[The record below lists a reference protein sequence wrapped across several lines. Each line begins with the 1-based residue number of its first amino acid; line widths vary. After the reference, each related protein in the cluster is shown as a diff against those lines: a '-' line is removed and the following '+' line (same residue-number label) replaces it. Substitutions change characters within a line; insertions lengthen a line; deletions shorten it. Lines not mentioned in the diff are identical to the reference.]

1 MKLYNLYFLCLA
13 AVSITIFSAC
23 NSNFLDR
30 EPLDQLSTTGSLSST
45 NELKLY
51 VNQFYQSLPG
61 HPTTTGGNGIAFD
74 DAKTDN
80 MIFTNVDNRLN
91 GQLTVSNADTI
102 PEYYRIRAINF
113 FLKQSSNAKG
123 NQTEINKYL
132 GEAYFF
138 RAWYYFELVK
148 KYGDVTWVNQLL
160 NSEDESTFLARDSR
174 IVIVDSI
181 INDLNRSINLLPTV
195 STNASM
201 RIHRDVALALKSRV
215 GLYEGTWQRYHK
227 LKATPFASM
236 DATEVKIKNYL
247 TVARDAAKEIIDG
260 NRWKIYNTGKFNE
273 DYRDMFNATNLS
285 TNNEVLLYRRY
296 NPAENVGHGVSK
308 YLSTGG
314 GDIGLTQSLV
324 SDYLTADGKPFVGS
338 IKNEVQKIYSQD
350 LRPTNRDARLAQTAV
365 LPQAPLRPDAVA
377 ANFPPINQS
386 GFNRSTTGYPMYKY
400 VEYNSLPAVSDDGM
414 SAAPVIYFRYAEVLL
429 NYAEAL
435 AELKE
440 DPTKI
445 IDAIRPLRA
454 RVNMPDMDFDREY
467 NTATTYPFAQLDKY
481 IQAVRRERRVE
492 LVAEGQRLQDI
503 FRWAAADQLIV
514 GKRPL
519 GVLFTGSNIA
529 QENSNIGFY
538 KDNLLYYDTAPAGK
552 TINFYLS
559 GNSGDATRYMD
570 PYKAV
575 LPTGYRFRIDRDYLL
590 PIQQRMIELTNGKWK
605 QNPNW

>member
-1 MKLYNLYFLCLA
+1 MKLKKFTYIVLGLTCSLL
-13 AVSITIFSAC
+13 VAC
-23 NSNFLDR
+23 NSNFLNR
-30 EPLDQLSTTGSLSST
+30 EPLDQLSTSGSLAST
-45 NELKLY
+45 NELRLY
-51 VNQFYQSLPG
+51 INQFYQTLPN
-61 HPTTTGGNGIAFD
+61 HPSTTGGNGIAFE

-91 GQLTVSNADTI
+91 GQLTVSNAI
-102 PEYYRIRAINF
+102 SISEYTQIRSLNF

-123 NQTEINKYL
+123 NQSEINRYL

-181 INDLNRSINLLPTV
+181 LNDLDRSATLLPTQ
-195 STNASM
+195 STNTSM
-201 RIHRDVALALKSRV
+201 RIHKDVALTLKSRV
-215 GLYEGTWQRYHK
+215 ALYEGTWQRYHK
-227 LKATPFASM
+227 LKATPFFTTTVS
-236 DATEVKIKNYL
+236 ESKIKDYL
-247 TVARDAAKEIIDG
+247 TQARDAAKEIIDG
-260 NRWKIYNTGKFNE
+260 NRWKIYSTGKYND
-273 DYRDMFNATNLS
+273 DYRNMFNTADLS
-285 TNNEVLLYRRY
+285 TNSEVMLYRRY
-296 NPAENVGHGVSK
+296 NPAENIGHGVSK

-324 SDYLTADGKPFVGS
+324 SDYLTIDGKPFVGTLQNS
-338 IKNEVQKIYSQD
+338 MQQVYGQD
-350 LRPTNRDARLAQTAV
+350 MLPTVRDPRLSQTAV

-400 VEYNSLPAVSDDGM
+400 VEYTNLSAVTDDGM

-440 DPTKI
+440 EPTKI
-445 IDAIRPLRA
+445 VQAIHPLRA
-454 RVNMPDMDFDREY
+454 RLNLPDMDFEREY
-467 NTATTYPFAQLDKY
+467 NTTASYPFSTLDKY

-492 LVAEGQRLQDI
+492 MVAEGQRLQDI

-519 GVLFTGSNIA
+519 GILFIGSNIA
-529 QENSNIGFY
+529 QENTSTGFY
-538 KDNLLYYDTAPAGK
+538 KDNLLYYDNAPAGK
-552 TINFYLS
+552 SINFFLS
-559 GNSGDATRYMD
+559 GNPGDAYRYMD
-570 PYKAV
+570 PYKSV
-575 LPTGYRFRIDRDYLL
+575 LPSGYKFRVERDYLL
-590 PIQQRMIELTNGKWK
+590 PIQQRMIELTGGKWK

>member
-1 MKLYNLYFLCLA
+1 MKLKKFTYIVLGLTCSLL
-13 AVSITIFSAC
+13 VAC
-23 NSNFLDR
+23 NSNFLNR
-30 EPLDQLSTTGSLSST
+30 EPLDQLSTSGSLAST
-45 NELKLY
+45 NELRLY
-51 VNQFYQSLPG
+51 INQFYQTLPN
-61 HPTTTGGNGIAFD
+61 HPSTTGGNGIAFE

-91 GQLTVSNADTI
+91 GQLTVSNATSI
-102 PEYYRIRAINF
+102 SEYTQIRSLNF
-113 FLKQSSNAKG
+113 FLKQSANAKG
-123 NQTEINKYL
+123 NQSEINRYL

-181 INDLNRSINLLPTV
+181 LNDLDRSATLLPTQ
-195 STNASM
+195 STNTSM
-201 RIHRDVALALKSRV
+201 RIHKDVALTLKSRV
-215 GLYEGTWQRYHK
+215 ALYEGTWQRYHK
-227 LKATPFASM
+227 LKATPFFTTTVS
-236 DATEVKIKNYL
+236 ESKIKDYL
-247 TVARDAAKEIIDG
+247 TQARDAAKEIIDG
-260 NRWKIYNTGKFNE
+260 NRWKIYSTGKYND
-273 DYRDMFNATNLS
+273 DYRNMFNTADLS
-285 TNNEVLLYRRY
+285 TNSEVMLYRRY
-296 NPAENVGHGVSK
+296 NPAENIGHGVSK

-314 GDIGLTQSLV
+314 GDIGLTQSLI
-324 SDYLTADGKPFVGS
+324 SDYLTIDGKPFVGTLQNS
-338 IKNEVQKIYSQD
+338 MQQVYGQD
-350 LRPTNRDARLAQTAV
+350 MLPTVRDPRLSQTAV

-400 VEYNSLPAVSDDGM
+400 VEYTNLSAVTDDGM

-445 IDAIRPLRA
+445 VQAIHPLRA
-454 RVNMPDMDFDREY
+454 RLNLPDMDFDREY
-467 NTATTYPFAQLDKY
+467 NTAASYPFSTLDKY

-492 LVAEGQRLQDI
+492 MVAEGQRLQDI

-519 GVLFTGSNIA
+519 GILFIGSNIA
-529 QENSNIGFY
+529 QENTSTGFY
-538 KDNLLYYDTAPAGK
+538 KDNLLYYDNAPAGK
-552 TINFYLS
+552 SINFFLS
-559 GNSGDATRYMD
+559 GNPGDAYRYMD
-570 PYKAV
+570 PYKSV
-575 LPTGYRFRIDRDYLL
+575 LPSGYKFRVERDYLL
-590 PIQQRMIELTNGKWK
+590 PIQQRMIELTGGKWK

>member
-1 MKLYNLYFLCLA
+1 MKLKKFTYIVLGLTCSLL
-13 AVSITIFSAC
+13 VAC
-23 NSNFLDR
+23 NSNFLNR
-30 EPLDQLSTTGSLSST
+30 EPLDQLSTSGSLAST
-45 NELKLY
+45 NELRLY
-51 VNQFYQSLPG
+51 INQFYQTLPN
-61 HPTTTGGNGIAFD
+61 HPSTTGGNGIAFE

-91 GQLTVSNADTI
+91 GQLTVSNATSI
-102 PEYYRIRAINF
+102 SEYTQIRSLNF

-123 NQTEINKYL
+123 NQSEINRYL

-181 INDLNRSINLLPTV
+181 LNDLDRSATLLPTQ
-195 STNASM
+195 STNTSM
-201 RIHRDVALALKSRV
+201 RIHKDVALTLKSRV
-215 GLYEGTWQRYHK
+215 ALYEGTWQRYHK
-227 LKATPFASM
+227 LKATPFFTTTVS
-236 DATEVKIKNYL
+236 ESKIKDYL
-247 TVARDAAKEIIDG
+247 TQARDAAKEIIDG
-260 NRWKIYNTGKFNE
+260 NRWKIYSTGKYND
-273 DYRDMFNATNLS
+273 DYRNMFNTADLS
-285 TNNEVLLYRRY
+285 TNSEVMLYRRY
-296 NPAENVGHGVSK
+296 NPAENIGHGVSK

-324 SDYLTADGKPFVGS
+324 SDYLTIDGKPFVGTLQNS
-338 IKNEVQKIYSQD
+338 MQQVYGQD
-350 LRPTNRDARLAQTAV
+350 MLPTVRDPRLSQTAV

-400 VEYNSLPAVSDDGM
+400 VEYTNLSAVTDDGM

-445 IDAIRPLRA
+445 VQAIHPLRA
-454 RVNMPDMDFDREY
+454 RLNLPDMDFDREY
-467 NTATTYPFAQLDKY
+467 NTAASYPFSTLDKY

-492 LVAEGQRLQDI
+492 MVAEGQRLQDI

-519 GVLFTGSNIA
+519 GILFIGSNIA
-529 QENSNIGFY
+529 QENTSTGFY
-538 KDNLLYYDTAPAGK
+538 KDNLLYYDNAPAGK
-552 TINFYLS
+552 NINFFLS
-559 GNSGDATRYMD
+559 GNPGDAYRYMD
-570 PYKAV
+570 PYKSV
-575 LPTGYRFRIDRDYLL
+575 LPSGYKFRVERDYLL
-590 PIQQRMIELTNGKWK
+590 PIQQRMIELTGGKWK

>member
-1 MKLYNLYFLCLA
+1 MKLKKFTYIVLGLTCSLL
-13 AVSITIFSAC
+13 VAC
-23 NSNFLDR
+23 NSNFLNR
-30 EPLDQLSTTGSLSST
+30 EPLDQLSTSGSLAST
-45 NELKLY
+45 NELRLY
-51 VNQFYQSLPG
+51 INQFYQTLPN
-61 HPTTTGGNGIAFD
+61 HPSTTGGNGIAFE

-91 GQLTVSNADTI
+91 GQLTVSNATSI
-102 PEYYRIRAINF
+102 SEYTQIRSLNF

-123 NQTEINKYL
+123 NQSEINRYL

-181 INDLNRSINLLPTV
+181 LNDLDRSATLLPTQ
-195 STNASM
+195 STNTSM
-201 RIHRDVALALKSRV
+201 RIHKDVALTLKSRV
-215 GLYEGTWQRYHK
+215 ALYEGTWQRYHK
-227 LKATPFASM
+227 LKATPFFTTTVS
-236 DATEVKIKNYL
+236 ESKIKDYL
-247 TVARDAAKEIIDG
+247 TQARDAAKEIIDG
-260 NRWKIYNTGKFNE
+260 NRWKIYSTGKYND
-273 DYRDMFNATNLS
+273 DYRNMFNTADLS
-285 TNNEVLLYRRY
+285 TNSEVMLYRRY
-296 NPAENVGHGVSK
+296 NPAENIGHGVSK

-324 SDYLTADGKPFVGS
+324 SDYLTIDGKPFVGTLQNS
-338 IKNEVQKIYSQD
+338 MQQVYGQD
-350 LRPTNRDARLAQTAV
+350 ILPTVRDPRLSQTAV

-400 VEYNSLPAVSDDGM
+400 VEYTNLSAVTDDGM

-445 IDAIRPLRA
+445 VQAIHPLRA
-454 RVNMPDMDFDREY
+454 RLNLPDMDFDREY
-467 NTATTYPFAQLDKY
+467 NTAASYPFSTLDKY

-492 LVAEGQRLQDI
+492 MVAEGQRLQDI

-519 GVLFTGSNIA
+519 GILFIGSNIA
-529 QENSNIGFY
+529 QENTSTGFY
-538 KDNLLYYDTAPAGK
+538 KDNLLYYDNAPAGK
-552 TINFYLS
+552 SINFFLS
-559 GNSGDATRYMD
+559 GNPGDAYRYMD
-570 PYKAV
+570 PYKSV
-575 LPTGYRFRIDRDYLL
+575 LPSGYKFRVERDYLL
-590 PIQQRMIELTNGKWK
+590 PIQQRMIELTGGKWK

>member
-1 MKLYNLYFLCLA
+1 MKLKKFTYIVLGLTCSVL
-13 AVSITIFSAC
+13 VAC
-23 NSNFLDR
+23 NSNFLNR
-30 EPLDQLSTTGSLSST
+30 EPLDQLSTSGSLAST
-45 NELKLY
+45 NELRLY
-51 VNQFYQSLPG
+51 INQFYQSLPN
-61 HPTTTGGNGIAFD
+61 HPSTTGGNGIAFE

-91 GQLTVSNADTI
+91 GQLTVSNATSI
-102 PEYYRIRAINF
+102 NEYTQIRSINF
-113 FLKQSSNAKG
+113 FLKQSTNAKG
-123 NQTEINKYL
+123 NQSEINRYL

-181 INDLNRSINLLPTV
+181 LNDLNRSATLLPTQ
-195 STNASM
+195 STNTSM
-201 RIHRDVALALKSRV
+201 RIHKDVALALKSRV
-215 GLYEGTWQRYHK
+215 ALYEGTWQRYHK
-227 LKATPFASM
+227 LKATPFFT
-236 DATEVKIKNYL
+236 ATVNENKIKDYL
-247 TVARDAAKEIIDG
+247 TQARDAAKEIIDG
-260 NRWKIYNTGKFNE
+260 NRWKIYSTGRYND
-273 DYRDMFNATNLS
+273 DYRNMFNTADLS
-285 TNNEVLLYRRY
+285 TNSEVMLYRRY
-296 NPAENVGHGVSK
+296 NPAENIGHGISK

-324 SDYLTADGKPFVGS
+324 SDYLTIDGKPFVGTLQNS
-338 IKNEVQKIYSQD
+338 IQQVYGQD
-350 LRPTNRDARLAQTAV
+350 MLPTVRDPRLSQTAV
-365 LPQAPLRPDAVA
+365 LPQAPLRPDAIA

-400 VEYNSLPAVSDDGM
+400 VEYTNLAAVTDDGM

-440 DPTKI
+440 DPIKI
-445 IDAIRPLRA
+445 VQAIHPLRA
-454 RVNMPDMDFDREY
+454 RLNLPDMDFDREY
-467 NTATTYPFAQLDKY
+467 NTTASYPFSTLDKY

-492 LVAEGQRLQDI
+492 MVAEGQRLQDI

-519 GVLFTGSNIA
+519 GILFIGSNIA
-529 QENSNIGFY
+529 QENTSTGFY
-538 KDNLLYYDTAPAGK
+538 KDNLLYYDNAPAGK
-552 TINFYLS
+552 SINFFLS
-559 GNSGDATRYMD
+559 GNPGDAYRYMD
-570 PYKAV
+570 PYKSV
-575 LPTGYRFRIDRDYLL
+575 LPSGYKFRVERDYLL
-590 PIQQRMIELTNGKWK
+590 PIQQRMIELTGGKWK

>member
-1 MKLYNLYFLCLA
+1 MKLKKFTYIVFGLTCSVL
-13 AVSITIFSAC
+13 VAC
-23 NSNFLDR
+23 NSNFLNR
-30 EPLDQLSTTGSLSST
+30 EPLDQLSTSGSLAST
-45 NELKLY
+45 NELRLY
-51 VNQFYQSLPG
+51 INQFYQSLPN
-61 HPTTTGGNGIAFD
+61 HPSTTGGNGIAFE

-91 GQLTVSNADTI
+91 GQLTVSNATSI
-102 PEYYRIRAINF
+102 NEYTQIRSINF
-113 FLKQSSNAKG
+113 FLKQSTNAKG
-123 NQTEINKYL
+123 NQSEINRYL

-181 INDLNRSINLLPTV
+181 LNDLNRSATLLPTQ
-195 STNASM
+195 STNTSM
-201 RIHRDVALALKSRV
+201 RIHKDVALALKSRV
-215 GLYEGTWQRYHK
+215 ALYEGTWQRYHK
-227 LKATPFASM
+227 LKATPFFT
-236 DATEVKIKNYL
+236 ATVTENKIKDYL
-247 TVARDAAKEIIDG
+247 TQARDAAKEIIDG
-260 NRWKIYNTGKFNE
+260 NRWKIYSTGRYND
-273 DYRDMFNATNLS
+273 DYRNMFNTADLS
-285 TNNEVLLYRRY
+285 TNSEVMLYRRY
-296 NPAENVGHGVSK
+296 NPAENIGHGVSK

-324 SDYLTADGKPFVGS
+324 SDYLTIDGKPFVGTLQNS
-338 IKNEVQKIYSQD
+338 IQQVYGQD
-350 LRPTNRDARLAQTAV
+350 MLPTVRDPRLSQTAV
-365 LPQAPLRPDAVA
+365 LPQAPLRPDAIA

-400 VEYNSLPAVSDDGM
+400 VEYTNLAAVTDDGM

-445 IDAIRPLRA
+445 VQAIHPLRA
-454 RVNMPDMDFDREY
+454 RLNLPDMDFDREY
-467 NTATTYPFAQLDKY
+467 NTTASYPFSTLDKY

-492 LVAEGQRLQDI
+492 MVAEGQRLQDI

-519 GVLFTGSNIA
+519 GILFISSNIA
-529 QENSNIGFY
+529 QENTSTGFY
-538 KDNLLYYDTAPAGK
+538 KDNLLYYDNAPAGK
-552 TINFYLS
+552 SINFFLS
-559 GNSGDATRYMD
+559 GNPGDAYRYMD
-570 PYKAV
+570 PYKNV
-575 LPTGYRFRIDRDYLL
+575 LPSGYKFRVERDYLL
-590 PIQQRMIELTNGKWK
+590 PIQQRMIELTGGKWK

>member
-1 MKLYNLYFLCLA
+1 MKLYNLYLCLIT
-13 AVSITIFSAC
+13 VSITVFSGC

-51 VNQFYQSLPG
+51 VNQFYQTLPG
-61 HPTTTGGNGIAFD
+61 HPNFTGGIGPAFD
-74 DAKTDN
+74 DARTDN
-80 MIFTNVDNRLN
+80 MIFTSVDPRLS
-91 GQLTVSNADTI
+91 GQLTVANASSIT
-102 PEYYRIRAINF
+102 EYTQIRSINF
-113 FLKQSSNAKG
+113 FLKQSKNAKG
-123 NQTEINKYL
+123 NQTDINKYL

-160 NSEDESTFLARDSR
+160 SSEDVSTLLARDSR
-174 IVIVDSI
+174 ILIVDSI
-181 INDLNRSINLLPTV
+181 LNDLNRSIDLLPTA

-201 RIHRDVALALKSRV
+201 RVHRDVALALKSRV

-227 LKATPFASM
+227 LKATPFASVE
-236 DATEVKIKNYL
+236 ATEDKIKSYL
-247 TVARDAAKEIIDG
+247 TQARDAAKTIIDG
-260 NRWKIYNTGKFNE
+260 NRWKIYTTGKFND
-273 DYRDMFNATNLS
+273 DYRNMFNTANLS

-296 NPAENVGHGVSK
+296 NPSENVGHGVSK

-324 SDYLTADGKPFVGS
+324 SDYLTADGKPFVGT
-338 IKNEVQKIYSQD
+338 IQTEVQKTYSQD
-350 LRPTNRDARLAQTAV
+350 LRPTVRDPRLAQTAV
-365 LPQAPLRPDAVA
+365 VPQAPLRPDAVA

-429 NYAEAL
+429 NYAEAI

-440 DPTKI
+440 DPSKI

-467 NTATTYPFAQLDKY
+467 NTAANYSFAQLDKY
-481 IQAVRRERRVE
+481 VQAVRRERRVE

-519 GVLFTGSNIA
+519 GILYIGSNIA
-529 QENSNIGFY
+529 QENSSTGFY

-552 TINFYLS
+552 TVNFFLS
-559 GNSGDATRYMD
+559 GNPGDATRYMD

-575 LPTGYRFRIDRDYLL
+575 LPSGYRFRVDRDYLL

>member
-1 MKLYNLYFLCLA
+1 MKLKKFTYIVLGLTCSLL
-13 AVSITIFSAC
+13 VAC
-23 NSNFLDR
+23 NSNFLNR
-30 EPLDQLSTTGSLSST
+30 EPLDQLSTSGSLAST
-45 NELKLY
+45 NELRLY
-51 VNQFYQSLPG
+51 INQFYQTLPN
-61 HPTTTGGNGIAFD
+61 HPSTTGGNGIAFE

-91 GQLTVSNADTI
+91 GQLTVSNATSI
-102 PEYYRIRAINF
+102 SEYTQIRSLNF
-113 FLKQSSNAKG
+113 FLKQSANAKG
-123 NQTEINKYL
+123 NQSEINRYL

-181 INDLNRSINLLPTV
+181 LNDLDRSATLLPTQ
-195 STNASM
+195 STNTSM
-201 RIHRDVALALKSRV
+201 RIHKDVALTLKSRV
-215 GLYEGTWQRYHK
+215 ALYEGTWQRYHK
-227 LKATPFASM
+227 LKATPFFTTTAS
-236 DATEVKIKNYL
+236 ESKIKDYL
-247 TVARDAAKEIIDG
+247 TQARDAAKEIIDG
-260 NRWKIYNTGKFNE
+260 NRWKIYSTGKYND
-273 DYRDMFNATNLS
+273 DYRNMFNTADLS
-285 TNNEVLLYRRY
+285 TNSEVMLYRRY
-296 NPAENVGHGVSK
+296 NPAENIGHGVSK

-324 SDYLTADGKPFVGS
+324 SDYLTIDGKPFVGTLQNS
-338 IKNEVQKIYSQD
+338 MQQVYGQD
-350 LRPTNRDARLAQTAV
+350 MLPTVRDPRLSQTAV

-400 VEYNSLPAVSDDGM
+400 VEYTNLSAVTDDGM

-445 IDAIRPLRA
+445 VQAIHPLRA
-454 RVNMPDMDFDREY
+454 RLNLPDMDFDREY
-467 NTATTYPFAQLDKY
+467 NTAASYPFSTLDKY

-492 LVAEGQRLQDI
+492 MVAEGQRLQDI

-519 GVLFTGSNIA
+519 GILFIGSNIA
-529 QENSNIGFY
+529 QENTSTGFY
-538 KDNLLYYDTAPAGK
+538 KDNLLYYDNAPAGK
-552 TINFYLS
+552 SINFFLS
-559 GNSGDATRYMD
+559 GNPGDAYRYMD
-570 PYKAV
+570 PYKSV
-575 LPTGYRFRIDRDYLL
+575 LPSGYKFRVERDYLL
-590 PIQQRMIELTNGKWK
+590 PIQQRMIELTGGKWK

>member
-1 MKLYNLYFLCLA
+1 MKLKK
-13 AVSITIFSAC
+13 ITYIVWGLTCSLFVAC

-30 EPLDQLSTTGSLSST
+30 DPLDQLSTNGSLAST
-45 NELKLY
+45 NELRLY
-51 VNQFYQSLPG
+51 INQFYQSLPN
-61 HPTTTGGNGIAFD
+61 HPSTTGGNGIAFD

-91 GQLTVSNADTI
+91 GQLTVSNATAI
-102 PEYYRIRAINF
+102 SEYTQIRSLNF
-113 FLKQSSNAKG
+113 FLKQSVNAKG
-123 NQTEINKYL
+123 NQSEINKYL

-181 INDLNRSINLLPTV
+181 LNDLNRSAALLPTQ
-195 STNASM
+195 SSNTSM
-201 RIHRDVALALKSRV
+201 RIHKDVALTLKSRV
-215 GLYEGTWQRYHK
+215 ALYEGTWQRYHK
-227 LKATPFASM
+227 LKATPFFT
-236 DATEVKIKNYL
+236 ATITESKIKDYL
-247 TVARDAAKEIIDG
+247 TQARDAAKEIIDG
-260 NRWKIYNTGKFNE
+260 NRWKIYSTGKYND
-273 DYRDMFNATNLS
+273 DYRNMFNTADLS
-285 TNNEVLLYRRY
+285 ANSEVMLYRRY
-296 NPAENVGHGVSK
+296 NPAENIGHGVSK

-314 GDIGLTQSLV
+314 GDIGLTQSLI
-324 SDYLTADGKPFVGS
+324 SDYLTIDGKPFTGTLQNS
-338 IKNEVQKIYSQD
+338 IQQVYGQD
-350 LRPTNRDARLAQTAV
+350 MLSTVRDPRLAQTAV

-400 VEYNSLPAVSDDGM
+400 VEYTNLAAATDDGM

-440 DPTKI
+440 DPAKI
-445 IDAIRPLRA
+445 VEAIHPLRA
-454 RVNMPDMDFDREY
+454 RVNLPDMDFDREY
-467 NTATTYPFAQLDKY
+467 NTTSNYPFSTLDKY

-519 GVLFTGSNIA
+519 GILFTGSNIA
-529 QENSNIGFY
+529 QENTSTGFY
-538 KDNLLYYDTAPAGK
+538 KDNLLYYDNAPTGK
-552 TINFYLS
+552 SINFFLS
-559 GNSGDATRYMD
+559 GNAGDAYRYMD
-570 PYKAV
+570 PYKNV
-575 LPTGYRFRIDRDYLL
+575 LPTGYRFKVERDYLL
-590 PIQQRMIELTNGKWK
+590 PIQQRMIELTGGKWK

>member
-1 MKLYNLYFLCLA
+1 MKLKKFTYIVLGLTCSLL
-13 AVSITIFSAC
+13 VAC
-23 NSNFLDR
+23 NSNFLNR
-30 EPLDQLSTTGSLSST
+30 EPLDQLSTSGSLAST
-45 NELKLY
+45 NELRLY
-51 VNQFYQSLPG
+51 INQFYQTLPN
-61 HPTTTGGNGIAFD
+61 HPSTTGGNGIAFE

-91 GQLTVSNADTI
+91 GQLTVSNATSI
-102 PEYYRIRAINF
+102 SEYTQIRSLNF

-123 NQTEINKYL
+123 NQSEINRYL

-181 INDLNRSINLLPTV
+181 LNDLDRSATLLPTQ
-195 STNASM
+195 STNTSM
-201 RIHRDVALALKSRV
+201 RIHKDVALTLKSRV
-215 GLYEGTWQRYHK
+215 ALYEGTWQRYHK
-227 LKATPFASM
+227 LKATPFFTTTVS
-236 DATEVKIKNYL
+236 ESKIKDYL
-247 TVARDAAKEIIDG
+247 TQAHDAAKEIIDG
-260 NRWKIYNTGKFNE
+260 NRWKIYSTGKYND
-273 DYRDMFNATNLS
+273 DYRNMFNTADLS
-285 TNNEVLLYRRY
+285 TNSEVMLYRRY
-296 NPAENVGHGVSK
+296 NPAENIGHGVSK

-324 SDYLTADGKPFVGS
+324 SDYLTIDGKPFVGTLQNS
-338 IKNEVQKIYSQD
+338 MQQVYGQD
-350 LRPTNRDARLAQTAV
+350 MLPTVRDPRLSQTAV

-400 VEYNSLPAVSDDGM
+400 VEYTNLSAVTDDGM

-445 IDAIRPLRA
+445 VQAIHPLRA
-454 RVNMPDMDFDREY
+454 RLNLPDMDFDREY
-467 NTATTYPFAQLDKY
+467 NTSSSYPFSTLDKY

-492 LVAEGQRLQDI
+492 MVAEGQRLQDI

-519 GVLFTGSNIA
+519 GILFIGSNIA
-529 QENSNIGFY
+529 QENTSTGFY
-538 KDNLLYYDTAPAGK
+538 KDNLLYYDNAPAGK
-552 TINFYLS
+552 SINFFLS
-559 GNSGDATRYMD
+559 GNPGDAYRYMD
-570 PYKAV
+570 PYKSV
-575 LPTGYRFRIDRDYLL
+575 LPSGYKFRVERDYLL
-590 PIQQRMIELTNGKWK
+590 PIQQRMIELTGGKWK

>member
-1 MKLYNLYFLCLA
+1 MKLKKFTYIVLGLTCSVL
-13 AVSITIFSAC
+13 VAC
-23 NSNFLDR
+23 NSNFLNRD
-30 EPLDQLSTTGSLSST
+30 PLDQLSTSGSLAST
-45 NELKLY
+45 NELRLY
-51 VNQFYQSLPG
+51 INQFYQSLPN
-61 HPTTTGGNGIAFD
+61 HPSTTGGNGIAFE

-91 GQLTVSNADTI
+91 GQLTVSNATSI
-102 PEYYRIRAINF
+102 NEYTQIRSINF
-113 FLKQSSNAKG
+113 FLKQSTNAKG
-123 NQTEINKYL
+123 NQSEINRYL

-181 INDLNRSINLLPTV
+181 LNDLNRSATLLPTQ
-195 STNASM
+195 STNTSM
-201 RIHRDVALALKSRV
+201 RIHKDVALALKSRV
-215 GLYEGTWQRYHK
+215 ALYEGTWQRYHK
-227 LKATPFASM
+227 LKATPFFT
-236 DATEVKIKNYL
+236 ATITENKIKDYL
-247 TVARDAAKEIIDG
+247 TQARDAAKAIIDG
-260 NRWKIYNTGKFNE
+260 NRWKIYSTGRYND
-273 DYRDMFNATNLS
+273 DYRNMFNMADLS
-285 TNNEVLLYRRY
+285 TNSEVMLYRRY
-296 NPAENVGHGVSK
+296 NPAENIGHGVSK

-324 SDYLTADGKPFVGS
+324 SDYLTIDGKPFVGTLQNN
-338 IKNEVQKIYSQD
+338 IQQVYGQD
-350 LRPTNRDARLAQTAV
+350 MLPTVRDPRLSQTAV

-400 VEYNSLPAVSDDGM
+400 VEYTNLAAVTDDGM
-414 SAAPVIYFRYAEVLL
+414 SAAPVIFFRYAEVLL

-440 DPTKI
+440 DPIKI
-445 IDAIRPLRA
+445 VQAIHPLRA
-454 RVNMPDMDFDREY
+454 RLNLPDMDFDREY
-467 NTATTYPFAQLDKY
+467 NTTASYPFSTLDKY

-492 LVAEGQRLQDI
+492 MVAEGQRLQDI

-519 GVLFTGSNIA
+519 GILFIGSNIA
-529 QENSNIGFY
+529 QENTSTGFY
-538 KDNLLYYDTAPAGK
+538 KDNLLYYDNAPAGK
-552 TINFYLS
+552 SINFFLS
-559 GNSGDATRYMD
+559 GNPGDAYRYMD
-570 PYKAV
+570 PYKSV
-575 LPTGYRFRIDRDYLL
+575 LPSGYKFRVERDYLL
-590 PIQQRMIELTNGKWK
+590 PIQQRMIELTGGKWK

>member
-1 MKLYNLYFLCLA
+1 MKLKKFTYIVFGLTCSVL
-13 AVSITIFSAC
+13 VAC
-23 NSNFLDR
+23 NSNFLNR
-30 EPLDQLSTTGSLSST
+30 EPLDQLSTSGSLAST
-45 NELKLY
+45 NELRLY
-51 VNQFYQSLPG
+51 INQFYQSLPN
-61 HPTTTGGNGIAFD
+61 HPSTTGGNGIAFE

-91 GQLTVSNADTI
+91 GQLTVSNATSI
-102 PEYYRIRAINF
+102 NEYTQIRSINF
-113 FLKQSSNAKG
+113 FLKQSTNAKG
-123 NQTEINKYL
+123 NQSEINRYL

-181 INDLNRSINLLPTV
+181 LNDLNRSATLLPTQ
-195 STNASM
+195 STNTSM
-201 RIHRDVALALKSRV
+201 RIHKDVALALKSRV
-215 GLYEGTWQRYHK
+215 ALYEGTWQRYHK
-227 LKATPFASM
+227 LKATPFFT
-236 DATEVKIKNYL
+236 ATVTENKIKDYL
-247 TVARDAAKEIIDG
+247 TQARDAAKEIIDG
-260 NRWKIYNTGKFNE
+260 NRWKIYSTGRYND
-273 DYRDMFNATNLS
+273 DYRNMFNTADLS
-285 TNNEVLLYRRY
+285 TNSEVMLYRRY
-296 NPAENVGHGVSK
+296 NPAENIGHGVSK

-324 SDYLTADGKPFVGS
+324 SDYLTIDGKPFVGTLQNS
-338 IKNEVQKIYSQD
+338 IQQVYGQD
-350 LRPTNRDARLAQTAV
+350 MLPTVRDPRLSQTAV
-365 LPQAPLRPDAVA
+365 LPQAPLRPDAIA

-400 VEYNSLPAVSDDGM
+400 VEYTNLAAVTDDGM

-445 IDAIRPLRA
+445 VQAIHPLRA
-454 RVNMPDMDFDREY
+454 RLNLPDMDFDREY
-467 NTATTYPFAQLDKY
+467 NTTASYPFSTLDKY

-492 LVAEGQRLQDI
+492 MVAEGQRLQDI

-519 GVLFTGSNIA
+519 GILFIGSNIA
-529 QENSNIGFY
+529 QENTSTGFY
-538 KDNLLYYDTAPAGK
+538 KDNLLYYDNAPAGK
-552 TINFYLS
+552 SINFFLS
-559 GNSGDATRYMD
+559 GNPGDAYRYMD
-570 PYKAV
+570 PYKNV
-575 LPTGYRFRIDRDYLL
+575 LPSGYKFRVERDYLL
-590 PIQQRMIELTNGKWK
+590 PIQQRMIELTGGKWK

>member
-1 MKLYNLYFLCLA
+1 MKLKKFTYIVLGLTCSLL
-13 AVSITIFSAC
+13 VAC
-23 NSNFLDR
+23 NSNFLNR
-30 EPLDQLSTTGSLSST
+30 EPLDQLSTSGSLAST
-45 NELKLY
+45 NELRLY
-51 VNQFYQSLPG
+51 INQFYQTLPN
-61 HPTTTGGNGIAFD
+61 HPSTTGGNGIAFE

-91 GQLTVSNADTI
+91 GQLTVSNATSI
-102 PEYYRIRAINF
+102 SEYTQIRSLNF

-123 NQTEINKYL
+123 NQSEINRYL

-181 INDLNRSINLLPTV
+181 LNDLDRSATLLPTQ
-195 STNASM
+195 STNTSM
-201 RIHRDVALALKSRV
+201 RIHKDVALTLKSRV
-215 GLYEGTWQRYHK
+215 ALYEGTWQRYHK
-227 LKATPFASM
+227 LKATPFFTTTVS
-236 DATEVKIKNYL
+236 ESKIKDYL
-247 TVARDAAKEIIDG
+247 TQARDAAKEIIDG
-260 NRWKIYNTGKFNE
+260 NRWKIYSTGKYND
-273 DYRDMFNATNLS
+273 DYRNMFNTADLS
-285 TNNEVLLYRRY
+285 TNSEVMLYRRY
-296 NPAENVGHGVSK
+296 NPAENIGHGVSK

-324 SDYLTADGKPFVGS
+324 SDYLTIDGKPFVGTLQNS
-338 IKNEVQKIYSQD
+338 MQQVYGQD
-350 LRPTNRDARLAQTAV
+350 MLPTVRDPRLSQTAV

-400 VEYNSLPAVSDDGM
+400 VEYTNLSAVTDDGM

-445 IDAIRPLRA
+445 VQAIHPLRA
-454 RVNMPDMDFDREY
+454 RLNLPDMDFDREY
-467 NTATTYPFAQLDKY
+467 NTAASYPFSTLDKY

-492 LVAEGQRLQDI
+492 MVAEGQRLQDI

-519 GVLFTGSNIA
+519 GILFIGSNIA
-529 QENSNIGFY
+529 QENTSTGFY
-538 KDNLLYYDTAPAGK
+538 KDNLLYYDNAPAGK
-552 TINFYLS
+552 SINFFLS
-559 GNSGDATRYMD
+559 GNPGDAYRYMD
-570 PYKAV
+570 PYKSV
-575 LPTGYRFRIDRDYLL
+575 LPSGYKFRVERDYLL
-590 PIQQRMIELTNGKWK
+590 PIQQRMIELTGGKWK

>member
-1 MKLYNLYFLCLA
+1 MKLKKFTYIVLGLTCSVL
-13 AVSITIFSAC
+13 VAC
-23 NSNFLDR
+23 NSNFLNR
-30 EPLDQLSTTGSLSST
+30 EPLDQLSTSGSLAST
-45 NELKLY
+45 NELRLY
-51 VNQFYQSLPG
+51 INQFYQSLPN
-61 HPTTTGGNGIAFD
+61 HPSTTGGNGIAFE

-91 GQLTVSNADTI
+91 GQLTVSNATSI
-102 PEYYRIRAINF
+102 NEYTQIRSINF
-113 FLKQSSNAKG
+113 FLKQSTNAKG
-123 NQTEINKYL
+123 NQSEINRYL

-181 INDLNRSINLLPTV
+181 LNDLNRSATLLPTQ
-195 STNASM
+195 STNTSM
-201 RIHRDVALALKSRV
+201 RIHKDVALALKSRV
-215 GLYEGTWQRYHK
+215 ALYEGTWQRYHK
-227 LKATPFASM
+227 LKATPFFT
-236 DATEVKIKNYL
+236 ATVTENKIKDYL
-247 TVARDAAKEIIDG
+247 TQARDAAKEIIDG
-260 NRWKIYNTGKFNE
+260 NRWKIYSTGRYND
-273 DYRDMFNATNLS
+273 DYRNMFNTADLS
-285 TNNEVLLYRRY
+285 TNSEVMLYRRY
-296 NPAENVGHGVSK
+296 NPAENIGHGVSK

-324 SDYLTADGKPFVGS
+324 SDYLTIDGKPFVGTLQNS
-338 IKNEVQKIYSQD
+338 IQQVYGQD
-350 LRPTNRDARLAQTAV
+350 MLPTVRDPRLSQTAV
-365 LPQAPLRPDAVA
+365 LPQAPLRPDAIA

-400 VEYNSLPAVSDDGM
+400 VEYTNLAAVTDDGM

-440 DPTKI
+440 DPIKI
-445 IDAIRPLRA
+445 VQAIHPLRA
-454 RVNMPDMDFDREY
+454 RLNLPDMDFDREY
-467 NTATTYPFAQLDKY
+467 NTTASYPFSTLDKY

-492 LVAEGQRLQDI
+492 MVAEGQRLQDI

-519 GVLFTGSNIA
+519 GILFIGSNIA
-529 QENSNIGFY
+529 QENTSTGFY
-538 KDNLLYYDTAPAGK
+538 KDNLLYYDNAPAGK
-552 TINFYLS
+552 SINFFLS
-559 GNSGDATRYMD
+559 GNPGDAYRYMD
-570 PYKAV
+570 PYKSV
-575 LPTGYRFRIDRDYLL
+575 LPSGYKFRVERDYLL
-590 PIQQRMIELTNGKWK
+590 PIQQRMIELTGGKWK

>member
-1 MKLYNLYFLCLA
+1 MKLKKFTYIVLGLTCSLL
-13 AVSITIFSAC
+13 VAC
-23 NSNFLDR
+23 NSNFLNR
-30 EPLDQLSTTGSLSST
+30 EPLDQLSTSGSLAST
-45 NELKLY
+45 NELRLY
-51 VNQFYQSLPG
+51 INQFYQTLPN
-61 HPTTTGGNGIAFD
+61 HPSTTGGNGIAFE

-91 GQLTVSNADTI
+91 GQLTVSNATSI
-102 PEYYRIRAINF
+102 SEYTQIRSLNF
-113 FLKQSSNAKG
+113 FLKQSANAKG
-123 NQTEINKYL
+123 NQSEINRYL

-181 INDLNRSINLLPTV
+181 LNDLDRSATLLPTQ
-195 STNASM
+195 STNTSM
-201 RIHRDVALALKSRV
+201 RIHKDVALTLKSRV
-215 GLYEGTWQRYHK
+215 ALYEGTWQRYHK
-227 LKATPFASM
+227 LKATPFFTTTVS
-236 DATEVKIKNYL
+236 ESKIKDYL
-247 TVARDAAKEIIDG
+247 TQARDAAKEIIDG
-260 NRWKIYNTGKFNE
+260 NRWKIYSTGKYND
-273 DYRDMFNATNLS
+273 DYRNMFNTADLS
-285 TNNEVLLYRRY
+285 TNSEVMLYRRY
-296 NPAENVGHGVSK
+296 NPAENIGHGVSK

-324 SDYLTADGKPFVGS
+324 SDYLTIDGKPFVGTLQNS
-338 IKNEVQKIYSQD
+338 MQQVYGQD
-350 LRPTNRDARLAQTAV
+350 ILPTVRDPRLSQTAV

-400 VEYNSLPAVSDDGM
+400 VEYTNLSAVTDDGM

-445 IDAIRPLRA
+445 VQAIHPLRA
-454 RVNMPDMDFDREY
+454 RLNLPDMDFDREY
-467 NTATTYPFAQLDKY
+467 NTAASYPFSTLDKY

-492 LVAEGQRLQDI
+492 MVAEGQRLQDI

-519 GVLFTGSNIA
+519 GILFIGSNIA
-529 QENSNIGFY
+529 QENTSTGFY
-538 KDNLLYYDTAPAGK
+538 KDNLLYYDNAPAGK
-552 TINFYLS
+552 SINFFLS
-559 GNSGDATRYMD
+559 GNPGDAYRYMD
-570 PYKAV
+570 PYKSV
-575 LPTGYRFRIDRDYLL
+575 LPSGYKFRVERDYLL
-590 PIQQRMIELTNGKWK
+590 PIQQRMIELTGGKWK

>member
-1 MKLYNLYFLCLA
+1 MKLKKFTYIVLGLTCSVL
-13 AVSITIFSAC
+13 VAC
-23 NSNFLDR
+23 NSNFLNR
-30 EPLDQLSTTGSLSST
+30 EPLDQLSTSGSLAST
-45 NELKLY
+45 NELRLY
-51 VNQFYQSLPG
+51 INQFYQSLPN
-61 HPTTTGGNGIAFD
+61 HPSTTGGNGIAFE

-91 GQLTVSNADTI
+91 GQLTVSNATSI
-102 PEYYRIRAINF
+102 NEYTQIRSINF
-113 FLKQSSNAKG
+113 FLKQSTNAKG
-123 NQTEINKYL
+123 NQSEINRYL

-181 INDLNRSINLLPTV
+181 LNDLNRSATLLPTQ
-195 STNASM
+195 STNTSM
-201 RIHRDVALALKSRV
+201 RIHKDVALALISRV
-215 GLYEGTWQRYHK
+215 ALYEGTWQRYHK
-227 LKATPFASM
+227 LKATPFFT
-236 DATEVKIKNYL
+236 ATITENKIKDYL
-247 TVARDAAKEIIDG
+247 TQARDAAKEIIDG
-260 NRWKIYNTGKFNE
+260 NRWKIYSTGRYND
-273 DYRDMFNATNLS
+273 DYRNMFNMADLS
-285 TNNEVLLYRRY
+285 TNSEVMLYRRY
-296 NPAENVGHGVSK
+296 NPAENIGHGVSK

-324 SDYLTADGKPFVGS
+324 SDYLTIDGKPFVGTLQNN
-338 IKNEVQKIYSQD
+338 IQQVYGQD
-350 LRPTNRDARLAQTAV
+350 MLPTVRDPRLSQTAV

-400 VEYNSLPAVSDDGM
+400 VEYTNLAAVTDDGM
-414 SAAPVIYFRYAEVLL
+414 SAAPVIFFRYAEVLL

-440 DPTKI
+440 DPIKI
-445 IDAIRPLRA
+445 VQAIHPLRA
-454 RVNMPDMDFDREY
+454 RLNLPDMDFDREY
-467 NTATTYPFAQLDKY
+467 NTTASYPFSTLDKY

-492 LVAEGQRLQDI
+492 MVAEGQRLQDI

-519 GVLFTGSNIA
+519 GILFIGSNIA
-529 QENSNIGFY
+529 QENTSTGFY
-538 KDNLLYYDTAPAGK
+538 KDNLLYYDNAPAGK
-552 TINFYLS
+552 SINFFLS
-559 GNSGDATRYMD
+559 GNPGDDYRYMD
-570 PYKAV
+570 PYKSV
-575 LPTGYRFRIDRDYLL
+575 LPSGYKFRVERDYLL
-590 PIQQRMIELTNGKWK
+590 PIQQRMIELTGGKWK